1 MNPELKAYGPV
12 EGRTIVVTGGTNG
25 IGQEAVRALSAAG
38 AKLVIVSRSAER
50 TKAAAELIS
59 VLTGVPV
66 EIAVADFADLGQV
79 RAVAAEL
86 LGRFDHID
94 VLANNAGA
102 IYPSRQVT
110 VDGFEM
116 TWQVDYL
123 APFLLTNLLK
133 PALVAAAPSRVISVS
148 SDAHRGAW
156 RGLNFDDLNGER
168 SWSSFG
174 AYAAAKLG
182 NIMFASELARRWAP
196 LDVMSN
202 SMHPG
207 IVRSGFGRSGD
218 WNERGLWSLTNMWAL
233 TPEQGA
239 DTLVYLAS
247 SPEVDGV
254 SGQYFYKRAPKQ
266 PTRPARDVAA
276 QERLW
281 RETAELLGLDL

>member
-1 MNPELKAYGPV
+1 MKSELKAYGPV

-25 IGQEAVRALSAAG
+25 IGHEAVRALSAAG
-38 AKLVIVSRSAER
+38 ATVVIVSRSAER
-50 TKAAAELIS
+50 TRAAAELVT
-59 VLTGVPV
+59 VLTGVRV
-66 EIAVADFADLGQV
+66 ETAVADFADLAQV
-79 RAVAAEL
+79 RAVATEL
-86 LGRFDHID
+86 LERFGRID

-110 VDGFEM
+110 VDGYEM

-148 SDAHRGAW
+148 SDAHQGAW
-156 RGLNFDDLNGER
+156 RGLNFDDLNGEN
-168 SWSSFG
+168 SWSSFS
-174 AYAAAKLG
+174 AYSKAKLA
-182 NIMFASELARRWAP
+182 NIMFAAELARRWAP
-196 LDVMSN
+196 LGVMSN

-207 IVRSGFGRSGD
+207 IVRTGFGRSGD
-218 WNERGLWSLTNMWAL
+218 WNERGLWSLTNLWAL

-247 SPEVDGV
+247 SPEVEGV
-254 SGQYFYKRAPKQ
+254 TGQYFYKCSPKQ
-266 PTRPARDVAA
+266 PSRPARDVAT

-281 RETAELLGLDL
+281 RVTAELLGLDS